1 MKKSTA
7 KVITRIIAVC
17 GFISS
22 LFIFLMG
29 LFLTFGSTLFFSL
42 LPFFA
47 VWMGSIPIALLA
59 GWLLLIIGL
68 FFVLLGI
75 FRFIVAYGLW
85 EFRNWAR
92 IIEIIFAVICL
103 FWFPLGT
110 VLGIIKI
117 YFIGFNRDIL
127 RLFH

>member
-1 MKKSTA
+1 MKKTTA

-17 GFISS
+17 GFITS

-29 LFLTFGSTLFFSL
+29 LFMTFGSTLFFSIF
-42 LPFFA
+42 PFFA
-47 VWMGSIPIALLA
+47 MWLGSIYIALVA
-59 GWLLLIIGL
+59 SWLLLMLGL

-75 FRFIVAYGLW
+75 FRLIVAYSLW
-85 EFRNWAR
+85 EFKNWAR
-92 IIEIIFAVICL
+92 IVEIIFAAICL

-117 YFIGFNRDIL
+117 YFIGFDKDIL
-127 RLFH
+127 RLFK

>member
-1 MKKSTA
+1 MKKTTA

-17 GFISS
+17 GFITS

-42 LPFFA
+42 FPFFA
-47 VWMGSIPIALLA
+47 ATIGSAPIAWLA
-59 GWLLLIIGL
+59 NWLLLVIGL

-85 EFRNWAR
+85 EFRSWAR

-110 VLGIIKI
+110 VLGAIKI
-117 YFIGFNRDIL
+117 YFLGFDKDIR
-127 RLFH
+127 RLFR